1 MERVELADVV
11 CTEALDVLPN
21 SAGVC
26 SAHRQIADDSH
37 LLVVLLLE
45 VSFSA
50 VPPKGHCQVEAVV
63 RRKHVVDG
71 AGERYIAEEVGRVN
85 ERIMAEDPR
94 QPDLSCES
102 DQDEQSPSFNNM
114 KTSKKTSQTC

>member
-1 MERVELADVV
+1 VERVELADVV
-11 CTEALDVLPN
+11 STEALDELPN

-37 LLVVLLLE
+37 LCVSLLFSVL
-45 VSFSA
+45 FSA

-71 AGERYIAEEVGRVN
+71 AGERHIAEEVGRVH
-85 ERIMAEDPR
+85 ERMMAEDPR
-94 QPDLSCES
+94 QLDLSCEF
-102 DQDEQSPSFNNM
+102 DQDEQSPPSIFMNI
-114 KTSKKTSQTC
+114 SKK